1 GWPHPRWP
9 GRPTARATGPARPT
23 PSRCRAGRAGSGG
36 DGSGG
41 DGSGGVG
48 ATTVSDEPL
57 GMQTFRGGRART
69 PRQHRTVTTRAP
81 EDDATM
87 RGPPRL
93 ADGWGVANGPDM
105 P

>member
-1 GWPHPRWP
+1 PRWP

-41 DGSGGVG
+41 DG

-87 RGPPRL
+87 RGPHRL
-93 ADGWGVANGPDM
+93 AYGCGVTNGPAM
-105 P
+105 PPT